1 MGGLIW
7 LKYDIC
13 LKYQGKSPLN
23 YQYAEQESKT
33 DPIQG
38 RYQGEGGG
46 HKKMVIKS
54 EQGGCILYS
63 CMKIEQWK
71 VKTVLKEKNKGGPI

>member
-1 MGGLIW
+1 
-7 LKYDIC
+7 
-13 LKYQGKSPLN
+13 LN

-33 DPIQG
+33 DPTQG
-38 RYQGEGGG
+38 KYQGEGGG

-63 CMKIEQWK
+63 CMKIEQ
-71 VKTVLKEKNKGGPI
+71 